1 MTFEGRNELDFGV
14 YPSKLVNTAWPSLH
28 EECRQP
34 QPASTTQP
42 LKKDG
47 LSICVST
54 DKPFNL
60 ILKTTIRCLKEQ
72 GEITNKSSHLISPQ
86 AAN

>member
-1 MTFEGRNELDFGV
+1 MARPSRASVRNG
-14 YPSKLVNTAWPSLH
+14 
-28 EECRQP
+28 CRQP
-34 QPASTTQP
+34 QPASTQP

-60 ILKTTIRCLKEQ
+60 IFKMTVRCLKEQ
-72 GEITNKSSHLISPQ
+72 EEVRNKSSHLVSPQ
-86 AAN
+86 AANRDLVRLST